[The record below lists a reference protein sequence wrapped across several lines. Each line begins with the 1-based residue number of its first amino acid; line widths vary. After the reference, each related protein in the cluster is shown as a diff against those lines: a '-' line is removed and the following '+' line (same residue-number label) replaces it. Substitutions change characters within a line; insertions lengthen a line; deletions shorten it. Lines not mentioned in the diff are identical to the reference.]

1 MTTASLAAAGL
12 YAGLSMLI
20 MFWLAN
26 AIGVL
31 RRGHKIAVGDG
42 GNKHLAR
49 IMRGQANAAENM
61 PLFLIMLVIAAAT
74 GMAAWLVHLLGLA
87 FIAGRALHAW
97 HFIQPKAPLWQ
108 RFAGF
113 GIAGLSS
120 FGLALWLIVAGLRAV
135 FTG

>member
-1 MTTASLAAAGL
+1 MTASALAAAGL
-12 YAGLSMLI
+12 YAGLNMLI

-42 GNKHLAR
+42 GNKHLAK

-61 PLFLIMLVIAAAT
+61 PLFLIMLVVAAAT
-74 GMAAWLVHLLGLA
+74 GMAEWLVHLFGLA
-87 FIAGRALHAW
+87 FTAGRALHAW

-113 GIAGLSS
+113 GIAGLST
-120 FGLALWLIVAGLRAV
+120 FILAIWMIVAGLRAA
-135 FTG
+135 FGG